1 MAGKMTLR
9 EAAIRVLTE
18 RGPLHYQELTQAV
31 LDAGLAESSSATP
44 DASLNAM
51 IAVDIKRKGKQSP
64 FVRIKPPRGISFGR
78 GSEPTPSAE

>member
-31 LDAGLAESSSATP
+31 LDAGLAPLDREQGPQVEHQPVGA
-44 DASLNAM
+44 DVGGEEG
-51 IAVDIKRKGKQSP
+51 AV
-64 FVRIKPPRGISFGR
+64 VLFGVGEALELAR
-78 GSEPTPSAE
+78 LRPH